1 MNIELQ
7 KWTFDDKEALI
18 SICNSIDRSYLSD
31 RLPKPYTEQSANWWL
46 SMVADNE
53 SRTGVFRKIV
63 VDGKVVG
70 TISVEQ
76 KQDVFRKDAEIGYF
90 LLPEQSSKGIMSVA
104 VKEICKIAFKELDI
118 IRITGLVY
126 EPNIASKKVL
136 LKNGFTFEGTMHNA
150 VFKIGKIHNLCIYG
164 KCK

>member
-7 KWTFDDKEALI
+7 QWAFNDKESLI

-53 SRTGVFRKIV
+53 SRSGVFRKIV

-70 TISVEQ
+70 TVSVEQ

-90 LLPEQSSKGIMSVA
+90 LLPEQNSKGIMSVA

-126 EPNIASKKVL
+126 EPNIASKKAL
-136 LKNGFTFEGTMHNA
+136 LKNGFNLEGTMHNA
-150 VFKIGKIHNLCIYG
+150 VFKNGKIYNLCIYG

>member
-7 KWTFDDKEALI
+7 KWTFDDKNALI
-18 SICNSIDRSYLSD
+18 SICNLIDRSYLSD
-31 RLPKPYTEQSANWWL
+31 RLPFPYTEQSANWWL
-46 SMVADNE
+46 HMVTDNE
-53 SRTGVFRKIV
+53 NKTGVFRKIV

-76 KQDVFRKDAEIGYF
+76 KQDVFRQDAEIGYF
-90 LLPEQSSKGIMSVA
+90 LLPEENSKGIMSVA
-104 VKEICKIAFKELDI
+104 VKEMCKIAFEKLDI

-136 LKNGFTFEGTMHNA
+136 IKNGFNLEGTMYNA
-150 VFKIGKIHNLCIYG
+150 VVKNGNIYNLCIYG
-164 KCK
+164 KYQ